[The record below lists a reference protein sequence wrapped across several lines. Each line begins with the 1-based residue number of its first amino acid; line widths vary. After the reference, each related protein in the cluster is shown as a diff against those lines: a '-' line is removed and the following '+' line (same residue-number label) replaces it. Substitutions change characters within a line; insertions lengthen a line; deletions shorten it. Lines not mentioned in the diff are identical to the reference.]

1 MKKKFLSIL
10 IFVLGMFGLVQNV
23 TAASAPSTIKT
34 TGITQVKSYVSG
46 VPTVYVKNTANGISI
61 YCEESNKKF
70 PRNSTMTLSREAH
83 QGFVYII
90 DNEPNTG
97 NSTVDYYIMQTA
109 VWWFKDLVGGT
120 SNLSSSAKNNII
132 NSYNSNSVSRAIY
145 DLVSGA
151 KAYSQTSGSI
161 SLSGN
166 TKFTISNGNYVSG
179 KITISKRNVK
189 SVNLK
194 LVGAP
199 SGAQIINKTSNSFQ
213 VSVPVSSV
221 AAGSTVNFKVEA
233 SGVYYTYHAY
243 EYFYDSSHQY
253 VLLGELYS
261 ESHSVDD
268 DISFSIT
275 KEEEKHN
282 KLTIYKVDESGNYVK
297 NAKLALYKGDCTN
310 TTCAS
315 TNLYKSWTTDANYK
329 YFDDVPVGTYTL
341 VEESAPKGYLIA
353 NKQKVNITAQDG
365 TYKVTMVDK
374 KIAKVRISKTDITG
388 TNELAGATLVLKDS
402 TGKEIDKWVSTT
414 TAHYVELKPGE
425 YTLTETIAPKG
436 YKLSETVITFKVDE
450 NNNIYEKVN
459 GTFNKVDYIKM
470 VNELKDKKSI
480 KINKLDSETKEYVSG
495 AILMIKNSKGETVA
509 TITTTNSASYIV
521 LEEGEYVLSEEAAPS
536 GYELT
541 TEKIYFS
548 VDDEGNIKIK
558 NNGEYVDAVS
568 LTVYNKKEEPEII
581 IVPKTGLTSTLTY
594 IAGGIILAGGA
605 AVLIKNGKE
614 N

>member
-23 TAASAPSTIKT
+23 TAASAPSSLKT
-34 TGITQVKSYVSG
+34 TGSTQVKSYVSG
-46 VPTVYVKNTANGISI
+46 VPTVYVKNTADGISI
-61 YCEESNKKF
+61 YCEEANKKF

-83 QGFVYII
+83 QGYVYII

-120 SNLSSSAKNNII
+120 SNLSSSVKNNII
-132 NSYNSNSVSRAIY
+132 NSYNSNSVSKAIY

-179 KITISKRNVK
+179 EITISKRNVK

-275 KEEEKHN
+275 KEEKHN

-297 NAKLALYKGDCTN
+297 NAKLALYKGDCSN

-388 TNELAGATLVLKDS
+388 TNEIAGATLVLKDS

-450 NNNIYEKVN
+450 NNNVYEKVN

-521 LEEGEYVLSEEAAPS
+521 LEAGEYVLSEEAAPS

-581 IVPKTGLTSTLTY
+581 VVPKTGLTSTLTY

>member
-46 VPTVYVKNTANGISI
+46 VPTVYVKNTADGISI
-61 YCEESNKKF
+61 YCEEANKKF

-179 KITISKRNVK
+179 EITISKRNVK

-275 KEEEKHN
+275 KEEKHN

-297 NAKLALYKGDCTN
+297 NAKLALYKGDCSN

-365 TYKVTMVDK
+365 IYKVTMVDK

-388 TNELAGATLVLKDS
+388 TNEIAGATLVLKDS

-450 NNNIYEKVN
+450 NNNVYEKVN

-521 LEEGEYVLSEEAAPS
+521 LEAGEYVLSEEAAPS

-581 IVPKTGLTSTLTY
+581 VVPKTGLTSTLTY